1 VIIHTIKTETY
12 GHFLVEPAPHDH
24 APLLVGFHGY
34 GESADAMMTQLQA
47 LAPTDDWC
55 LVSVQ
60 ALHRF
65 YTRTQDV
72 VASWMTRQDRELEIA
87 SNTSYVWM
95 VVETV
100 RREYRAARPLVF
112 VGFSQGVAMAYRAAA
127 MGDCNG
133 LVVLAGDVPPDVH
146 PRASTL
152 PQILIGR
159 GAQDEWYTAE
169 KAAADHAALSVAGA
183 SVKEH
188 VSPTGHEWDA
198 SFIDAAKKFIRTL

>member
-1 VIIHTIKTETY
+1 MWT
-12 GHFLVEPAPHDH
+12 
-24 APLLVGFHGY
+24 
-34 GESADAMMTQLQA
+34 
-47 LAPTDDWC
+47 
-55 LVSVQ
+55 
-60 ALHRF
+60 
-65 YTRTQDV
+65 
-72 VASWMTRQDRELEIA
+72 
-87 SNTSYVWM
+87 

-146 PRASTL
+146 PHASTL

-169 KAAADHAALSVAGA
+169 KAAADHAALSAAGA
-183 SVKEH
+183 SFKEH
-188 VSPTGHEWDA
+188 VFAAGHEWDS
-198 SFIDAAKKFIRTL
+198 SFVDAAKKFIRTL